1 MRENKGGTAATA
13 EISPPKS
20 AKTRQ
25 KNKKMFLILCAA
37 LFAHV
42 FVNGR
47 GEEIPKPRRE
57 EQRESLLS
65 PVILDAQILLNF
77 FFQSRVKR
85 QVKRQ
90 VKRLSLA
97 RALLV
102 MESGEAALDKMETD
116 EQPSLPTEKSGGSD
130 SRSPN
135 YRLKFVLEGHE
146 KAVAS
151 VKFSNC
157 GKYLA
162 SASADKS
169 VMLWD
174 AATGTNLHKFVG
186 HSHGISDCAWSTN
199 SEYICSASDDQTIRV
214 WDVLERQCLKVLT
227 GHTSYVFNCSFNP
240 QSNLIVSG
248 SFDETVRIWDVKT
261 GKCLRILPAHSDP
274 VTAVQFN
281 RDGTLIVSCSFD
293 GLCRIWDTATG
304 QCLKS
309 LIDED
314 NPPV

>member
-1 MRENKGGTAATA
+1 MAGTEDAPAQA
-13 EISPPKS
+13 PSQPS
-20 AKTRQ
+20 
-25 KNKKMFLILCAA
+25 
-37 LFAHV
+37 
-42 FVNGR
+42 
-47 GEEIPKPRRE
+47 
-57 EQRESLLS
+57 
-65 PVILDAQILLNF
+65 DAQSTVQAMDTETKVA
-77 FFQSRVKR
+77 QSAVP
-85 QVKRQ
+85 
-90 VKRLSLA
+90 
-97 RALLV
+97 
-102 MESGEAALDKMETD
+102 MEVDGQEADK
-116 EQPSLPTEKSGGSD
+116 KSEAGGSQGND
-130 SRSPN
+130 QQKRPN
-135 YRLKFVLEGHE
+135 YKLKFKLEGHE

-162 SASADKS
+162 SASADKT

-174 AATGTNLHKFVG
+174 ANTGDNIHKFVG

-199 SEYICSASDDQTIRV
+199 SEYICSASDDQTIRI
-214 WDVLERQCLKVLT
+214 WNVLERKCLKVLT

-261 GKCLRILPAHSDP
+261 GKCLRVLPAHSDP

-293 GLCRIWDTATG
+293 GLCRIWDTVTG

-309 LIDED
+309 LIDDD
-314 NPPV
+314 NPPVCVLHAASLLRLLLFSSVLCLLPVLLHLSTTFPRAHFRSC